1 MLITWIITG
10 AVLILAELIVPGL
23 VLVFLGAGA
32 FVVALLVW
40 LGVIESWVTAFLTWF
55 ISSLFML
62 LVLRSLFQRLMPGEA
77 RRQSADEDLDAYGE
91 EVDVVET
98 ITPEKEG
105 RISYRGTTWKAAC
118 YEKTIEAGGKA
129 RIVYRE
135 NLIWVVE
142 PVAASGSEEK
152 E

>member
-40 LGVIESWVTAFLTWF
+40 LGVIETWVIALITWF
-55 ISSLFML
+55 IASLLLL
-62 LVLRSLFQRLMPGEA
+62 LVLRTLFQRLMPGEA
-77 RRQSADEDLDAYGE
+77 RKQSTDEDLDAYGE

-98 ITPEKEG
+98 ITPEKVG
-105 RISYRGTTWKAAC
+105 RISYRGTTWQAAC
-118 YEKTIEAGGKA
+118 YEITIEAGSKA

-142 PVAASGSEEK
+142 PIERSGSGEE